1 MVDQHKP
8 HHDHIPQIAFR
19 KHTRCVWLPSMCLR
33 GSCWYF
39 HINKPNIIFF
49 LTTSYR
55 IHGKAMSTVNPSASN
70 LPPLVYVYKAF
81 STVSFAW
88 KIVYFIKESY
98 RLPSV
103 LSTLDKCMLY
113 FILFFIYFWHLILLF
128 PSKCILW
135 CLYYWDWKNRPL
147 AMLFFHPFKC
157 SNYDFLRVHGT
168 VTNSWTAAVE
178 EGSVNTGKD
187 LWSWRLRAEW
197 VSDWPPPLQRK
208 LNFSQEKWTG
218 GKSFF

>member
-1 MVDQHKP
+1 M
-8 HHDHIPQIAFR
+8 F
-19 KHTRCVWLPSMCLR
+19 
-33 GSCWYF
+33 
-39 HINKPNIIFF
+39 
-49 LTTSYR
+49 
-55 IHGKAMSTVNPSASN
+55 TVNPSASN

-98 RLPSV
+98 QLPSV
-103 LSTLDKCMLY
+103 LSTLDKYMLY

-128 PSKCILW
+128 PSKYILW

-157 SNYDFLRVHGT
+157 SNYDFLQVHST
-168 VTNSWTAAVE
+168 VTNLWMATVE
-178 EGSVNTGKD
+178 EGSVDTGKD
-187 LWSWRLRAEW
+187 LWSLRLRAEW

-208 LNFSQEKWTG
+208 LNFSQEKWNWREVFVLDQLALSAECSTTCVTTAPRVNQKYVTNCIPELARG
-218 GKSFF
+218 APGRYTWLNPMWNIKSEQWRR